1 MFSKELQELDRNTVS
16 YMIDEMQEEINQQ
29 KAELQ
34 KKDIAL
40 QGIIEEHK
48 ADLQARDAEIR
59 ALKQQLAALK
69 N

>member
-29 KAELQ
+29 KAELE
-34 KKDIAL
+34 KKDIVL

-59 ALKQQLAALK
+59 ALKQQLAALQ